1 MSAKPKNRALQ
12 ILKPLIAIGVLAIVF
27 RMLPWTDVLTY
38 TPVTGTAPE
47 ALEVSGEI
55 LGDWKASTVEFSA
68 LDADDEVTATWRL
81 VRGEV
86 AADAPEDAEPPPS
99 EVFTL
104 AGERVGTD
112 AKWDPGMVTVFRS
125 VELSWVALAMALF
138 FVALLFGVTRWWRL
152 LRLVGCESSWYN
164 VMRLTYLGLF
174 FNLVMP
180 GLTGGDV
187 AKAVLVVRENPE
199 RRAWAL
205 MSVIVDRVIGL
216 ATLALL
222 ALVVVLLSG
231 DTFAELRLP
240 MLAGFVVGVGGAFA
254 YFNRGLRRA
263 LRFDRII
270 AKLPMA
276 DKLRNLDEAA
286 RHYFEHPVEL
296 AMAVVYSLGNHT
308 GAIVAVWALGNS
320 FGVTAE
326 AVGLFDYFALVPI
339 ANIVSSVPVMPG
351 GWGVGEAVYIYLFTL
366 IGASASLGVAVSV
379 SFRLCQLL
387 LSLLGGMFLL
397 APGARAELDDLEELD
412 LEAEA
417 PPPQ

>member
-1 MSAKPKNRALQ
+1 MKAARKSPLLSV
-12 ILKPLIAIGVLAIVF
+12 LKPLLAIAVLAVVF
-27 RMLPWTDVLTY
+27 RMLPWTDVVHYKLAQ
-38 TPVTGTAPE
+38 PSGAVE
-47 ALEVSGEI
+47 KLSVDGEI
-55 LGDWKASTVEFSA
+55 QGDWKA
-68 LDADDEVTATWRL
+68 DAIQFRVTGEDDATLATWRL
-81 VRGEV
+81 ERAIDATAPEGQQLG
-86 AADAPEDAEPPPS
+86 AAD
-99 EVFTL
+99 VRTL
-104 AGERVGTD
+104 EGTLVGTD
-112 AKWDPGMVTVFRS
+112 ASWDPGMLTVFRS
-125 VELSWVALAMALF
+125 VELAWVALAMGLF

-152 LRLVGCESSWYN
+152 LRLVGCHSSWFN

-205 MSVIVDRVIGL
+205 MSVIVDRVLGL

-222 ALVVVLLSG
+222 ALVVVLIAG

-240 MLAGFVVGVGGAFA
+240 MLGFFVLGVAGAFA
-254 YFNRGLRRA
+254 YFNKKLRRT
-263 LRFDRII
+263 LRFDKLLN
-270 AKLPMA
+270 KLPMA

-286 RHYFEHPVEL
+286 HHYFAHPVEL
-296 AMAVVYSLGNHT
+296 GMAVLYSLGNHT
-308 GAIVAVWALGNS
+308 GAIIAVWALGNS
-320 FGVTAE
+320 FGVTA
-326 AVGLFDYFALVPI
+326 ADVGLLDYFALVPI
-339 ANIVSSVPVMPG
+339 ANIVSSVPIMPG
-351 GWGVGEAVYIYLFTL
+351 GWGVGEAIYIYLFTL

-379 SFRLCQLL
+379 SFRLCQVL
-387 LSLLGGMFLL
+387 LSLMGGMFLL